1 MSLLHCTDVRVARG
15 NSTIVEGVS
24 FSLEAGEIL
33 AILGPNGAG
42 KSTLLRALAGLLPAE
57 GEILLGGAHLNEL
70 VPAERAK
77 RIAYVPQRTQ
87 LQALLRVEEVVAQG
101 RYAHRSSRDSILA
114 EAMKQS
120 GADAFA
126 GRLFPELSI
135 GEQQRVLIARALAT
149 EAPLLVLDEPT
160 AALDARQGLR
170 THGLFRRLAEQG
182 RGLVVVLHHLDDA
195 LRFADRCL
203 LLGPGRP
210 SKVVASGAPEEVI
223 APEPL
228 RDVYGVRFERSGLRF
243 FEVER

>member
-1 MSLLHCTDVRVARG
+1 MSLLHCASLRVSRG
-15 NSTIVEGVS
+15 KDTIVEDVS
-24 FSLEAGEIL
+24 FSVEPGELVVIV
-33 AILGPNGAG
+33 GPNGAG

-57 GEILLGGAHLNEL
+57 GDILLGGARLQEL
-70 VPAERAK
+70 APAERAK

-87 LQALLRVEEVVAQG
+87 LRALLRVEEVIAQG
-101 RYAHRSSRDSILA
+101 RYAHRGGGKGRIA
-114 EAMKQS
+114 TAMQEA

-149 EAPLLVLDEPT
+149 EAPLLLLDEPT
-160 AALDARQGLR
+160 AALDALQALR
-170 THGLFRRLAEQG
+170 THRLFRRLADEG
-182 RGLVVVLHHLDDA
+182 RGLVIVLHHLDDA

-203 LLGPGRP
+203 LLGAGRP
-210 SKVVASGAPEEVI
+210 AKVVASGSPAEVI

-243 FEVER
+243 FEAEQ